1 VKLLIL
7 GASDSEGTLLGDF
20 SDSWREQ
27 VRTRLPALIAEEV
40 EIVHKRFYVHA
51 AGSDAYLERE
61 LANAR
66 PDFVILGATG
76 YAFSTSSV
84 GNRLRR
90 LFGRRFGTWAER
102 KSASFDRATERE
114 IGSGRERLN
123 FAAHWVAGKV
133 IGRDAVASYEHVL
146 GAYTRAID
154 RLAREEDLDAII
166 MGTTYNGPRVQ
177 RRLPYIHDLVDQY
190 NRELR
195 SVAETRHFGWIDRQA
210 IISALPVETARPD
223 QMHTGPEIHAAYAEA
238 LIPLIA
244 ARRQR

>member
-1 VKLLIL
+1 M
-7 GASDSEGTLLGDF
+7 
-20 SDSWREQ
+20 
-27 VRTRLPALIAEEV
+27 
-40 EIVHKRFYVHA
+40 
-51 AGSDAYLERE
+51 
-61 LANAR
+61 
-66 PDFVILGATG
+66 
-76 YAFSTSSV
+76 
-84 GNRLRR
+84 
-90 LFGRRFGTWAER
+90 
-102 KSASFDRATERE
+102 
-114 IGSGRERLN
+114 
-123 FAAHWVAGKV
+123 AGKV